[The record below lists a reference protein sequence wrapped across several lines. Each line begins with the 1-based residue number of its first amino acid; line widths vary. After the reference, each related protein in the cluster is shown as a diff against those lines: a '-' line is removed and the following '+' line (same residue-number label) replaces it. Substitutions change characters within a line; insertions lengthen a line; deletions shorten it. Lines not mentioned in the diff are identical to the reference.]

1 MRGGAVSILC
11 ILIEP
16 ETGKEYAL
24 LTLQPR
30 IPAGYDNFPEIPAGM
45 VLSLSFL
52 CFILILISFI
62 FVLIYI
68 KFNILPSWMESL
80 TNRSLLEKLRR
91 RWKKKRC

>member
-11 ILIEP
+11 ILIEH

-30 IPAGYDNFPEIPAGM
+30 VPVGYDNFPEIPAGM

-52 CFILILISFI
+52 CFIL
-62 FVLIYI
+62 Y
-68 KFNILPSWMESL
+68 
-80 TNRSLLEKLRR
+80 
-91 RWKKKRC
+91 